1 MMENLLN
8 INKII
13 DNIIK
18 RNNILNN
25 CLADFIDLLIFNI
38 FKLIEGKNNKEK
50 NKKWFI
56 WAKWKHNLWCDLS
69 PKTTEKLLNPMDWQA
84 ILETVKLL
92 KYI

>member
-1 MMENLLN
+1 MIENLLN

-25 CLADFIDLLIFNI
+25 CLVDFIDLLIFNI

-50 NKKWFI
+50 NK
-56 WAKWKHNLWCDLS
+56 NDLF
-69 PKTTEKLLNPMDWQA
+69 ELNENIIYDVIYLL
-84 ILETVKLL
+84 KLL
-92 KYI
+92 KNY

>member
-1 MMENLLN
+1 MIENLLN

-38 FKLIEGKNNKEK
+38 VKLINIKKNKEK
-50 NKKWFI
+50 NKKGFI
-56 WAKWKHNLWCDLS
+56 WAKLKHNLLCYLS
-69 PKTTEKLLNPMDWQA
+69 PKTTEKLLIIKKHTNN
-84 ILETVKLL
+84 ISIIT
-92 KYI
+92 I